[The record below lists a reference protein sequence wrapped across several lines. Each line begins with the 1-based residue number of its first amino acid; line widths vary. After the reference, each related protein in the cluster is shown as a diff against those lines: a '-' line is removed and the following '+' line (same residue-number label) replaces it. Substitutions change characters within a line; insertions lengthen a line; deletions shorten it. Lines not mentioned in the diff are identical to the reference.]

1 MRGRL
6 LRPEVELPLDHA
18 EHVDG
23 DPGVEADPALDGGK
37 HIALQEVADRGDEP
51 RRRRDVMRA
60 AGNGSEGADDGDG
73 PGGVGGGAL
82 CGISDSLP
90 VDSATNLG

>member
-60 AGNGSEGADDGDG
+60 GRQWVRRRGRRRRAGWRGRRR
-73 PGGVGGGAL
+73 AL
-82 CGISDSLP
+82 RHK
-90 VDSATNLG
+90 